1 LRRKRLYAVVI
12 TVTIVKFFIF
22 ARSAKMPRAWR
33 KGVDVSNE
41 VRAQCPVDHT
51 AISQRKTTRSHEPAG
66 KPVER
71 DAEGVWHVRGY
82 AQARAVL
89 RSADTKQA
97 GFNAELLEKMPQKMR
112 PPILYQEGQP
122 HHEQRRQT
130 ARFFSPRTVSEN
142 YRGLME
148 ELAGR
153 AIRRLLR
160 ERRADLATLSMK
172 LAVGVAG
179 RVVGLTESRLPGMA
193 RRLDAFFE
201 GDMIGFGWN
210 PRALLGFARNQAR
223 VAAFFYLDVKPAIEA
238 RRKEPRQDVIS
249 HLLSRGYGDAEILT
263 ECITYGAAGMATTRE
278 FISIAAW
285 HMLEQPAL
293 RERYLHGDEGERHDV
308 LGEILRLE
316 PVVGHLYRR
325 ATADL
330 YLDGGGELLTIP
342 KGSLIALDT
351 YAVNADEAAV
361 GECPLALMPGREL
374 LAERLGPPVMSF
386 GDGHHRCPG
395 YYVALQETD
404 IFLTRL
410 LSLKDLYIERK
421 PSVSWNDLI
430 AGYELRGFVIAV
442 DQVR

>member
-1 LRRKRLYAVVI
+1 MSEESSRMA
-12 TVTIVKFFIF
+12 
-22 ARSAKMPRAWR
+22 AENNGDRSR
-33 KGVDVSNE
+33 
-41 VRAQCPVDHT
+41 CPVDH
-51 AISQRKTTRSHEPAG
+51 AALSQRKTTRSHESAG
-66 KPVER
+66 SPVER
-71 DAEGVWHVRGY
+71 GADGTWHVRGH

-97 GFNAELLEKMPQKMR
+97 GFNAEVLEALPQRMR

-130 ARFFSPRTVSEN
+130 ARFFSPKTVSEN

-148 ELAGR
+148 NLAGE

-160 ERRADLATLSMK
+160 ERRADLDALSMK

-179 RVVGLTESRLPGMA
+179 RVVGLTDSRLPGMA

-201 GDMIGFGWN
+201 GEVSGFGWD
-210 PRALLGFARNQAR
+210 PQALLGFARNQAR
-223 VAAFFYLDVKPAIEA
+223 IAAFFYLDVKPAIEA
-238 RRKEPRQDVIS
+238 RKKKPAEDVIS
-249 HLLSRGYGDAEILT
+249 HLLSKGYGDAEILT

-278 FISIAAW
+278 FISVAAW
-285 HMLEQPAL
+285 HMLEQPTL
-293 RERYLHGDEGERHDV
+293 REHYLGAEEGERHDI

-316 PVVGHLYRR
+316 PVVGRLYRR

-330 YLDGGGELLTIP
+330 ELEDDGGTVTIP
-342 KGSLIALDT
+342 RGSLIALDT

-361 GECPLALMPGREL
+361 GECPLALAPGREL
-374 LAERLGPPVMSF
+374 LAERVGPAVMSF

-395 YYVALQETD
+395 YYVALQESD
-404 IFLTRL
+404 VFLKRL
-410 LSLKDLYIERK
+410 LSLEGLRIERK

-430 AGYELRGFVIAV
+430 AGYELRGFTVALS
-442 DQVR
+442 

>member
-1 LRRKRLYAVVI
+1 MSEEVSRMSSGGA
-12 TVTIVKFFIF
+12 
-22 ARSAKMPRAWR
+22 ADHPR
-33 KGVDVSNE
+33 
-41 VRAQCPVDHT
+41 CPVEHSSL
-51 AISQRKTTRSHEPAG
+51 SQRKTTRSHEPAG
-66 KPVER
+66 KHIER
-71 DAEGVWHVRGY
+71 DAEGVWHVRGH

-97 GFNAELLEKMPQKMR
+97 GFNAELLEGLPQKMR

-130 ARFFSPRTVSEN
+130 ARFFSPKTVSEN

-148 ELAGR
+148 ELADG
-153 AIRRLLR
+153 AIQKLRRG
-160 ERRADLATLSMK
+160 RRADLAALGME

-179 RVVGLTESRLPGMA
+179 RFVGLTESRLPGMS

-201 GDMIGFGWN
+201 GDVTDFGWN

-223 VAAFFYLDVKPAIEA
+223 VAVFFYLDVKPAIEA
-238 RRKEPRQDVIS
+238 RKKAPREDVIS
-249 HLLSRGYGDAEILT
+249 HLISRGYGDAEIFT
-263 ECITYGAAGMATTRE
+263 ECITYAAAGMATTRE
-278 FISIAAW
+278 FVSIAAW
-285 HMLEQPAL
+285 HMLEQPTL
-293 RERYLHGDEGERHDV
+293 REHYLRSDEGERHDV

-316 PVVGHLYRR
+316 PVVGGLYRR

-330 YLDGGGELLTIP
+330 HLHGDDGPVKIP
-342 KGSLIALDT
+342 SGSLIALDT

-361 GECPLALMPGREL
+361 GECPLALAPGHEL
-374 LAERLGPPVMSF
+374 LAERVGPAVMSF

-395 YYVALQETD
+395 YYVALQEAD

-410 LSLKDLYIERK
+410 LSLEGLRIERK

-430 AGYELRGFVIAV
+430 SGYELRGFTVALH
-442 DQVR
+442 

>member
-1 LRRKRLYAVVI
+1 MSEEVSRTASEKNGD
-12 TVTIVKFFIF
+12 
-22 ARSAKMPRAWR
+22 RSR
-33 KGVDVSNE
+33 
-41 VRAQCPVDHT
+41 CPVDH
-51 AISQRKTTRSHEPAG
+51 AALSQRKTTRSFEPAG
-66 KPVER
+66 RPVER
-71 DAEGVWHVRGY
+71 DPEGVWHVRGFS
-82 AQARAVL
+82 QARAVL

-97 GFNAELLEKMPQKMR
+97 GFNAEALEKLPQRMR

-130 ARFFSPRTVSEN
+130 ARFFSPKTVSEN

-148 ELAGR
+148 ELAEA
-153 AIRRLLR
+153 AIRKLRR
-160 ERRADLATLSMK
+160 ERRADLDALSMD

-179 RVVGLTESRLPGMA
+179 RVVGLTESRVPGMA

-201 GDMIGFGWN
+201 GDVTGFGWS

-238 RRKEPRQDVIS
+238 RKKEPREDVIS

-293 RERYLHGDEGERHDV
+293 RERYLRGDEGERHDV

-316 PVVGHLYRR
+316 PVVGRLYRR

-330 YLDGGGELLTIP
+330 RLEDGGETITIP
-342 KGSLIALDT
+342 RGGLIALDT

-361 GECPLALMPGREL
+361 GECPLALVPGRKL
-374 LAERLGPPVMSF
+374 RAERVGPAVMSF

-395 YYVALQETD
+395 FYVALRESD
-404 IFLTRL
+404 VFLTRL
-410 LSLKDLYIERK
+410 LSLEGLRIDRK
-421 PSVSWNDLI
+421 PSVSWNELI
-430 AGYELRGFVIAV
+430 AGYELRGFTVALA
-442 DQVR
+442 

>member
-1 LRRKRLYAVVI
+1 
-12 TVTIVKFFIF
+12 
-22 ARSAKMPRAWR
+22 M
-33 KGVDVSNE
+33 SNE
-41 VRAQCPVDHT
+41 VQGRCPVDY
-51 AISQRKTTRSHEPAG
+51 AALSQRKTTRSHEPAG

-71 DAEGVWHVRGY
+71 DASGVWHVRGH

-97 GFNAELLEKMPQKMR
+97 GFNAELLERMPQKMR

-130 ARFFSPRTVSEN
+130 ARFFSPKAVSAN

-148 ELAGR
+148 ELADG
-153 AIRRLLR
+153 AIRELLR
-160 ERRADLATLSMK
+160 ERRADLTTLSMG

-179 RVVGLTESRLPGMA
+179 RVVGLTESRLPGTA

-201 GDMIGFGWN
+201 GDMTGFGWT
-210 PRALLGFARNQAR
+210 PRALFGFARNQAR

-238 RRKEPRQDVIS
+238 RRKEPREDVIS
-249 HLLSRGYGDAEILT
+249 HLISRGYRDAEILT
-263 ECITYGAAGMATTRE
+263 ECITYAAAGMATTRE
-278 FISIAAW
+278 FMSIAAW
-285 HMLEQPAL
+285 HMLEQPTI

-316 PVVGHLYRR
+316 PVVGRLYRR

-330 YLDGGGELLTIP
+330 RLNVGYEPITIP
-342 KGSLIALDT
+342 EGSLIVLDT

-361 GECPLALMPGREL
+361 GGCPLALVPGREL
-374 LAERLGPPVMSF
+374 LAERVGPPVMSF

-404 IFLTRL
+404 VFLRRL
-410 LSLKDLYIERK
+410 LALEDLRIERK

-430 AGYELRGFVIAV
+430 AGYELRGFAIAV
-442 DQVR
+442 GQGR

>member
-1 LRRKRLYAVVI
+1 MSKESSRAVPEQNG
-12 TVTIVKFFIF
+12 
-22 ARSAKMPRAWR
+22 ARP
-33 KGVDVSNE
+33 G
-41 VRAQCPVDHT
+41 CPVDH
-51 AISQRKTTRSHEPAG
+51 AVLSQRKTTRIYEPAG
-66 KPVER
+66 RPVER
-71 DAEGVWHVRGY
+71 DAGGVWHVRGH

-97 GFNAELLEKMPQKMR
+97 GFNAELLEGLAPRGMR

-122 HHEQRRQT
+122 HHDQRRQT
-130 ARFFSPRTVSEN
+130 ARFFSPKTVSEN

-148 ELAGR
+148 ELADG
-153 AIRRLLR
+153 AIRKLLR
-160 ERRADLATLSMK
+160 ERRADLDALSMG

-179 RVVGLTESRLPGMA
+179 RVVGLTESRVPGMA
-193 RRLDAFFE
+193 RRLDAFFA
-201 GDMIGFGWN
+201 GGVPPFGWN

-238 RRKEPRQDVIS
+238 RRQSPKEDVIS
-249 HLLSRGYGDAEILT
+249 HLISRGYGDAEILT

-293 RERYLHGDEGERHDV
+293 RDRYLRGDEGERHEI

-316 PVVGHLYRR
+316 PVVGRLYRR

-330 YLDGGGELLTIP
+330 RLEDGEGRSVTIP
-342 KGSLIALDT
+342 QGSLIALDA

-361 GECPLALMPGREL
+361 GECPLALTPGREL
-374 LAERLGPPVMSF
+374 LAERVGPAVMSF

-395 YYVALQETD
+395 YYVALQESE

-410 LSLKDLYIERK
+410 LSLGGLRIERK

-430 AGYELRGFVIAV
+430 AGYELRGFTVALS
-442 DQVR
+442 

>member
-1 LRRKRLYAVVI
+1 MAQNALGVGDGDQGG
-12 TVTIVKFFIF
+12 
-22 ARSAKMPRAWR
+22 WG
-33 KGVDVSNE
+33 KGVAVSNE
-41 VRAQCPVDHT
+41 VQGRCPVDY
-51 AISQRKTTRSHEPAG
+51 AALSQRKTTRSHEPAG

-71 DAEGVWHVRGY
+71 DASGVWHVRGH

-97 GFNAELLEKMPQKMR
+97 GFNAELLERMPQKMR

-130 ARFFSPRTVSEN
+130 ARFFSPKAVSAN

-148 ELAGR
+148 ELADG
-153 AIRRLLR
+153 AIRELLR
-160 ERRADLATLSMK
+160 ERRADLTTLSMG

-201 GDMIGFGWN
+201 GDMTGFGWT
-210 PRALLGFARNQAR
+210 PRALFGFARNQAR

-238 RRKEPRQDVIS
+238 RRKEPREDVIS
-249 HLLSRGYGDAEILT
+249 HLISRGYTDTEILT
-263 ECITYGAAGMATTRE
+263 ECITYAAAGMATTRE
-278 FISIAAW
+278 FMSIAAW
-285 HMLEQPAL
+285 HMLEQPTI

-316 PVVGHLYRR
+316 PVVGRLYRR

-330 YLDGGGELLTIP
+330 RLNVGYEPITIP
-342 KGSLIALDT
+342 EGSLIVLDT

-361 GECPLALMPGREL
+361 GECPLALVPGREL
-374 LAERLGPPVMSF
+374 LAERVGPPVMSF

-395 YYVALQETD
+395 YYVALQESD
-404 IFLTRL
+404 VFLRRL
-410 LSLKDLYIERK
+410 LALEDLRIERK

-430 AGYELRGFVIAV
+430 AGYELRGFAIAV
-442 DQVR
+442 GQGR

>member
-1 LRRKRLYAVVI
+1 
-12 TVTIVKFFIF
+12 
-22 ARSAKMPRAWR
+22 MWGE
-33 KGVDVSNE
+33 GVAVSNE
-41 VRAQCPVDHT
+41 VRSRCPVDH
-51 AISQRKTTRSHEPAG
+51 AALSQRKTTRSHEPAG
-66 KPVER
+66 KPIEC
-71 DAEGVWHVRGY
+71 DTGGVWHVRGH

-97 GFNAELLEKMPQKMR
+97 GFNAEFLEKMPQKMR

-130 ARFFSPRTVSEN
+130 ARFFSPRTVSDN

-148 ELAGR
+148 ELADG
-153 AIRRLLR
+153 AIRELLR
-160 ERRADLATLSMK
+160 KRRADLAALSMG

-201 GDMIGFGWN
+201 GDMTGFGWS

-223 VAAFFYLDVKPAIEA
+223 VAMFFYLDVKPAIDA
-238 RRKEPRQDVIS
+238 RRKEPREDVIS

-278 FISIAAW
+278 FVSIAAW

-293 RERYLHGDEGERHDV
+293 RERYLQSDEGERHDV

-325 ATADL
+325 AIADL
-330 YLDGGGELLTIP
+330 HLDDDGEPITIP

-351 YAVNADEAAV
+351 YAVNADEAVV
-361 GECPLALMPGREL
+361 GECPLALVPGREL
-374 LAERLGPPVMSF
+374 LAERVGPPVMSF

-404 IFLTRL
+404 VFLTRL
-410 LSLKDLYIERK
+410 LSLKKLRIERK

-430 AGYELRGFVIAV
+430 AGYELREFTIAV
-442 DQVR
+442 V